1 MTVYLIVASSH
12 KSADILYASGFTAPD
27 PFIFTSSGDE
37 KTVYVSAL
45 EYSRAVNEVKK
56 GIKVCELDDASIKK
70 TIDLI
75 LRKDLGADWAVPED
89 FPFSLAE
96 HMKAAGASVGLKD
109 GLFFPE
115 RLTKTAA
122 EMKNLVKA
130 SRIAEKAMTRL
141 VTLLSDSSV
150 DSRKRLV
157 ANGQL
162 LTSEFLQTQ
171 IDYEIIM
178 GGGSSDDTIVACGTQ
193 GAEPHNRGSGQ
204 IFADMPIVVDIFPR
218 LKSCGYWGDIT
229 RTFVKG
235 RAPSTV
241 KKAYV
246 AVKEARDFSKS
257 VMRKGAVPSE
267 LHASAMRILE
277 KHGFATGKTPGG
289 SYGFFHSLGH
299 GIGLEIHENP
309 RLSPKNS
316 IPLETGNV
324 VTVEPGLYYPE
335 WGGVRLEDTVV
346 VRDDC
351 VETIT
356 SFPTALEIE

>member
-1 MTVYLIVASSH
+1 MTALIIAASSH
-12 KSADILYASGFTAPD
+12 NSADILYASGFTAPD
-27 PFIFTSSGDE
+27 PFIFISYGNE
-37 KTVYVSAL
+37 KSVYVSAL
-45 EYSRAVNEVKK
+45 EYARAVNEVKK
-56 GIKVCELDDASIKK
+56 GIVVCELADASIKK
-70 TIDLI
+70 TVELI
-75 LRKDLGADWAVPED
+75 VGKYKVVDWVVPDD
-89 FPFSLAE
+89 FPFSMAE
-96 HMKAAGASVGLKD
+96 HMKAAGASVRLKG

-115 RLTKTAA
+115 RLTKTPS
-122 EMKNLVKA
+122 EIKNLVKA
-130 SRIAEKAMTRL
+130 SRIAEKAMARL
-141 VTLLSDSSV
+141 VILLSDSSV
-150 DSRKRLV
+150 DSKKRLLV
-157 ANGQL
+157 NGHL
-162 LTSEFLQTQ
+162 LTSEFLQSQ

-178 GGGSSDDTIVACGTQ
+178 VGGSSEDTIVACGTQ
-193 GAEPHNRGSGQ
+193 GAEPHNRGAGQ

-241 KKAYV
+241 KKAYN

-257 VMRKGAVPSE
+257 VIRKGVVPSE
-267 LHASAMRILE
+267 LYASAMRILE
-277 KHGFATGKTPGG
+277 KHGFATGKTPKG

-299 GIGLEIHENP
+299 GLGLEIHENP

-316 IPLETGNV
+316 VPLETGNV

-346 VRDDC
+346 VRENS

-356 SFPTALEIE
+356 SFPTVLEIE